1 MEYRS
6 EIHASRLA
14 RMNKEEYSKLSETLK
29 LDLFFQLTYPDR
41 KHDTVIIVKKKKGR
55 KMLDAG
61 REYTSRAPANLP
73 RQYRSPLNDYYLGKN
88 TFKNLSSKACIKDLQ
103 ALGNIV
109 IDIDCHKKMGVT
121 VYEKRLDG
129 LKAQI
134 EECLEKES
142 LPPFTYLVETGRGVQ
157 IWWTISP
164 CYASKKNIGIYRSV
178 ASWLCSLLKKY
189 VAAPFEVDTAAS
201 VNPAGLV
208 RFPGT
213 FNQKGF
219 HKKVILCFRQPFRMS
234 MHGFFEKHREE
245 IIKAFPISKKRY
257 KAAGGNRGLAAAMAR
272 LDGLIRVIR
281 ARDCPAGQEMRDVN
295 LFCAYCFFS
304 RLMEPEQ
311 IYSQVI
317 EKVNKCFKEPMPEKE
332 YRRYLS
338 SALKKQMVISN
349 LTVAQKL
356 NYSQEEMALFG
367 MRVGGVRKKI
377 KPPCRYRGRNRD
389 ILACLRAGM
398 KDAECAREVGCS
410 KTTVRNVRKKY
421 GIASWGVRIRKRVQ
435 ELLGRGLRKSKVARL
450 AGCCRDTVYRALAE
464 LERKSRAPGLIYRKP
479 PVIKAIGRA
488 YAGKAF
494 QGMTQEQKK
503 DAFAKGYAAGL
514 RYDRDRM
521 EVYSLSETAT
531 LCI

>member
-1 MEYRS
+1 MDYRS
-6 EIHASRLA
+6 QIRAAGLA
-14 RMNKEEYSKLSETLK
+14 QMRKDEYAKLSETLK
-29 LDLFFQLTYPDR
+29 LDLFFQLVFPDR

-61 REYTSRAPANLP
+61 REYTSRAPGSLP
-73 RQYRSPLNDYYLGKN
+73 RQFRSPANDYYLGKN
-88 TFKNLSSKACIKDLQ
+88 TFKSLASKACIKDLQ

-109 IDIDCHKKMGVT
+109 IDIDCHKKMGLT
-121 VYEKRLDG
+121 VYEKALDS

-134 EECLEKES
+134 EECIEKEG
-142 LPPFTYLVETGRGVQ
+142 LPPYTYLVETGRGVQ

-164 CYASKKNIGIYRSV
+164 CYASKKNIGIYKSV
-178 ASWLCSLLKKY
+178 ASWVCSLLKKY
-189 VAAPFEVDTAAS
+189 VVAPFEVDTAAS

-219 HKKVILCFRQPFRMS
+219 HKKAILCFRQPFRMS

-245 IIKAFPISKKRY
+245 IIRAFPISKKRY
-257 KAAGGNRGLAAAMAR
+257 KAAGGNRDLIAAMAR

-281 ARDCPAGQEMRDVN
+281 TRNYPAGQELRDLN
-295 LFCAYCFFS
+295 LFCACCFFS
-304 RLMEPEQ
+304 RILEEEQ
-311 IYSQVI
+311 VW
-317 EKVNKCFKEPMPEKE
+317 EVVRKVNSCFKEPLPERE
-332 YRRYLS
+332 YKRYLS

-349 LTVAQKL
+349 LTVALKL
-356 NYSQEEMALFG
+356 GYSQEEMALFG
-367 MRVGGVRKKI
+367 MCVRKKI
-377 KPPCRYRGRNRD
+377 RPACRYRGRNRD
-389 ILACLRAGM
+389 IMTCLKAGM

-421 GIASWGVRIRKRVQ
+421 GVANWGKRIRRRVQ
-435 ELLGRGLRKSKVARL
+435 ELLCKGLRITKVARL
-450 AGCCRDTVYRALAE
+450 AGCCRDTVYRIISE
-464 LERKSRAPGLIYRKP
+464 LEKKSRTLGLTYRKP
-479 PVIKAIGRA
+479 PVMKSIGRS

-494 QGMTQEQKK
+494 WDMTDDQKK

-514 RYDRDRM
+514 RFDPDRM
-521 EVYSLSETAT
+521 AVYSLSETAT